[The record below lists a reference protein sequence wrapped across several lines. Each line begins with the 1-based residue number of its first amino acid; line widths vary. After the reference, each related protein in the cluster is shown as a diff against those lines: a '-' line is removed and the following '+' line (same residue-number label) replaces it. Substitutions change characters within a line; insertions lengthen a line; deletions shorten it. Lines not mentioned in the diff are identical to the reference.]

1 MNPLFIQGYS
11 PSFRVFVFVTVSL
24 VLMTVDHRLHYLKSV
39 RSHLSVVVYPLQY
52 LVDFPV
58 KASHWLSQGFG
69 SRLQLLSENS
79 SLREENLRLRFT
91 LQKLQDLKNE
101 NERLR
106 SLLGATTQF
115 TEKVLVAEVLAVDL
129 DPFTRRMLIDKG
141 SEQGVFDGQPLL
153 DARGVMGQIV
163 NVGPFSST
171 LMLITDPNHALPVQV
186 ERSGLRTIAVG
197 MGAVN
202 RLELLYLP
210 NNSDIVVGDKLVT
223 SGLGGQFPPGYPVGE
238 VVEVNPDIARP
249 YAQVQAIP
257 HALLERNREVLL
269 IWNIEPD
276 PVIVK
281 DHHPGTSTQ

>member
-1 MNPLFIQGYS
+1 
-11 PSFRVFVFVTVSL
+11 
-24 VLMTVDHRLHYLKSV
+24 MTIDHRLHYLKSV

-79 SLREENLRLRFT
+79 ELREENLRLRFT

-163 NVGPFSST
+163 NVGPLSST

-276 PVIVK
+276 PIIVK
-281 DHHPGTSTQ
+281 DHHPGTTTPQ